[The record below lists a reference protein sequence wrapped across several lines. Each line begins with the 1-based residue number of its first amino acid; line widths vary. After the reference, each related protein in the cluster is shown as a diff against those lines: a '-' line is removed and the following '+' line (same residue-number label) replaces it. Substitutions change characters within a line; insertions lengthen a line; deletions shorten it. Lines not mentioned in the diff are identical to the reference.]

1 MKWPIKKPKLPKG
14 QTRMPGAG
22 KNKKETSNKVV
33 TPTDPYYVNSPF
45 YMPSKYPDTTNT
57 QGYPS
62 NSGQLYDVE
71 PITQESWNNSY
82 FNYLK
87 KPSFFKRKDGKLVD
101 HIPDYVTESDFWKKE
116 QFFPDKIITESVE
129 QPKLTFKKLLKAQ
142 PKSYKQGDNFFEGI
156 GNIAYDM
163 YEGTTR
169 IIKDRNKKFYR
180 DEDTFF
186 LDPVLAKIQQY
197 RNSDT
202 FIERLA
208 GSQYHKDIDINQWIS
223 DPKYREAFTNK
234 YLTEVPE
241 SRELLKHFRGS
252 NIVDDISINPKSGYV
267 SSKHNKITMSDKPTI
282 KIGGGNHMRLSE
294 ERGNSININPASG
307 IRDFNSK
314 EEQYKK
320 LIEMNPGLTEEE
332 KKEKLELD
340 PNRGVGEFIY
350 NVLSI
355 DDFTPRIIS
364 HELGHYY
371 NYKTPLISRTDPDF
385 DKRYN
390 VIYPENDLIL
400 STSIP
405 TQNLKEYDKRSLGY
419 ESNRGF
425 DHLTSPEEIKSDIF
439 SLRDHLYSKHNFDH
453 TKDMFNEDIFNK
465 LMQDEEW
472 KTSLQGKR
480 MMERFGTDK
489 NKWLTIMNLVADNT
503 DKNQYQDIAKNGKKI
518 NKMDKSK
525 KKGKYPMA
533 SDAYAYEYNKA
544 INDKRERMAQLFFS
558 LPPDQQAE
566 FGDFEGFVNSM
577 TAHLDRPV
585 QITNSERGPY
595 FRQSSGI
602 GNFLSGAGL
611 ALAGYAGAG
620 QIPYVNQ
627 MVTGDPTVY
636 DAGTYAGMLGQMFL
650 PGAVGIGTAIKRSK
664 DNPRR
669 YITDSRDTLM
679 EGLQNKIDA
688 RLDDYDGL
696 LKVDMSEYQYM
707 PNAQEGAYVSG
718 DMMMD
723 QNQSV
728 EDLFKNQMMDDIE
741 KNYSSKNQIIKPFEQ
756 EMQTGGM
763 ANQMPDDVASARF
776 KAAGKD
782 KGLKGAELNVYVEKM
797 KTKYGYQK
805 GGSVYSSDVEDYYM
819 PRFEE
824 GGRIQYKGQN
834 FPGYNKSI
842 NTPSGD
848 KYKKMAMIKKGDK
861 VKLVKYGL
869 RKK

>member
-1 MKWPIKKPKLPKG
+1 M
-14 QTRMPGAG
+14 
-22 KNKKETSNKVV
+22 
-33 TPTDPYYVNSPF
+33 
-45 YMPSKYPDTTNT
+45 
-57 QGYPS
+57 
-62 NSGQLYDVE
+62 
-71 PITQESWNNSY
+71 
-82 FNYLK
+82 
-87 KPSFFKRKDGKLVD
+87 
-101 HIPDYVTESDFWKKE
+101 
-116 QFFPDKIITESVE
+116 
-129 QPKLTFKKLLKAQ
+129 
-142 PKSYKQGDNFFEGI
+142 
-156 GNIAYDM
+156 
-163 YEGTTR
+163 
-169 IIKDRNKKFYR
+169 
-180 DEDTFF
+180 
-186 LDPVLAKIQQY
+186 LD
-197 RNSDT
+197 
-202 FIERLA
+202 
-208 GSQYHKDIDINQWIS
+208 
-223 DPKYREAFTNK
+223 
-234 YLTEVPE
+234 
-241 SRELLKHFRGS
+241 
-252 NIVDDISINPKSGYV
+252 
-267 SSKHNKITMSDKPTI
+267 
-282 KIGGGNHMRLSE
+282 
-294 ERGNSININPASG
+294 
-307 IRDFNSK
+307 
-314 EEQYKK
+314 
-320 LIEMNPGLTEEE
+320 
-332 KKEKLELD
+332 
-340 PNRGVGEFIY
+340 
-350 NVLSI
+350 
-355 DDFTPRIIS
+355 
-364 HELGHYY
+364 
-371 NYKTPLISRTDPDF
+371 
-385 DKRYN
+385 
-390 VIYPENDLIL
+390 
-400 STSIP
+400 
-405 TQNLKEYDKRSLGY
+405 
-419 ESNRGF
+419 
-425 DHLTSPEEIKSDIF
+425 
-439 SLRDHLYSKHNFDH
+439 
-453 TKDMFNEDIFNK
+453 
-465 LMQDEEW
+465 
-472 KTSLQGKR
+472 
-480 MMERFGTDK
+480 RFGTDK

-503 DKNQYQDIAKNGKKI
+503 DKNQYQDVAKNGKKI
-518 NKMDKSK
+518 TKMDKSK

-650 PGAVGIGTAIKRSK
+650 PGAIGIGTAIKRSK
-664 DNPRR
+664 DNPSR

-688 RLDDYDGL
+688 RLNDYDGL

-718 DMMMD
+718 NMMMD

-756 EMQTGGM
+756 EMQSGGM
-763 ANQMPDDVASARF
+763 ANQMPNDVASARF

-782 KGLKGAELNVYVEKM
+782 KGLKGAELNIYVEKM

>member
-1 MKWPIKKPKLPKG
+1 MKWPIKNLLPKG
-14 QTRMPGAG
+14 QTRMPGVG
-22 KNKKETSNKVV
+22 KNKKVKSEVKANTNTESDDIESDYKIEFDKLPQADKDYFLNQ
-33 TPTDPYYVNSPF
+33 PF
-45 YMPSKYPDTTNT
+45 FQPSKYYGLFGNEAGQTL
-57 QGYPS
+57 PS
-62 NSGQLYDVE
+62 NPGPNYKMIPYAKSPQ
-71 PITQESWNNSY
+71 SWNEAYQNIA
-82 FNYLK
+82 
-87 KPSFFKRKDGKLVD
+87 VD
-101 HIPDYVTESDFWKKE
+101 PYNAF
-116 QFFPDKIITESVE
+116 
-129 QPKLTFKKLLKAQ
+129 
-142 PKSYKQGDNFFEGI
+142 SYKEDESTRQRIVDPLTTKTLEYKNSDIYKERIAAAKYYDEVDLNKWMQDPSYRESFVRRYAKEDPETFRELSIFKMNDFVDKVVPFMNDASVPTEGRI
-156 GNIAYDM
+156 GFNPSLH
-163 YEGTTR
+163 E
-169 IIKDRNKKFYR
+169 R
-180 DEDTFF
+180 DFKTKEEQENSNLDTFNKF
-186 LDPVLAKIQQY
+186 NEALIKQKMDPINMRTWNLVT
-197 RNSDT
+197 SDT
-202 FIERLA
+202 FPDT
-208 GSQYHKDIDINQWIS
+208 S
-223 DPKYREAFTNK
+223 
-234 YLTEVPE
+234 
-241 SRELLKHFRGS
+241 
-252 NIVDDISINPKSGYV
+252 
-267 SSKHNKITMSDKPTI
+267 
-282 KIGGGNHMRLSE
+282 
-294 ERGNSININPASG
+294 
-307 IRDFNSK
+307 
-314 EEQYKK
+314 
-320 LIEMNPGLTEEE
+320 
-332 KKEKLELD
+332 
-340 PNRGVGEFIY
+340 
-350 NVLSI
+350 
-355 DDFTPRIIS
+355 PRVMS
-364 HELGHYY
+364 HEVYHHL
-371 NYKTPLISRTDPDF
+371 F
-385 DKRYN
+385 DKSKLVGRRHTPSD
-390 VIYPENDLIL
+390 IYPENKIL
-400 STSIP
+400 FSLNNFTQDSPIEPLMKTKGYEGETVDNMKIYPIPSIP
-405 TQNLKEYDKRSLGY
+405 TREEKQPGYRGELTPTHMPLNLSY
-419 ESNRGF
+419 EL
-425 DHLTSPEEIKSDIF
+425 DHDTSPEETKADIF
-439 SLRDHLYSKHNFDH
+439 SLRDHLRSKHGFEHINQMFDEN
-453 TKDMFNEDIFNK
+453 MYNK

-472 KTSLQGKR
+472 KSSLMGKR
-480 MMERFGTDK
+480 MLDRFGTDK

-503 DKNQYQDIAKNGKKI
+503 DKNQYQDVAKNGKKI

-650 PGAVGIGTAIKRSK
+650 PGAIGIGTAIKRSK

>member
-1 MKWPIKKPKLPKG
+1 MKWPIKKLLPKG
-14 QTRMPGAG
+14 QTRMPGVG
-22 KNKKETSNKVV
+22 KNKKVKSETKTEFDKLSKKDKDNFL
-33 TPTDPYYVNSPF
+33 NHPF
-45 YMPSKYPDTTNT
+45 FQPSKYFGLFGSADKAGQTLPISLGPDYKELPYKKSP
-57 QGYPS
+57 Q
-62 NSGQLYDVE
+62 
-71 PITQESWNNSY
+71 SWNEAYQNIA
-82 FNYLK
+82 
-87 KPSFFKRKDGKLVD
+87 VD
-101 HIPDYVTESDFWKKE
+101 PYNA
-116 QFFPDKIITESVE
+116 
-129 QPKLTFKKLLKAQ
+129 L
-142 PKSYKQGDNFFEGI
+142 SYKTEDENTKQ
-156 GNIAYDM
+156 
-163 YEGTTR
+163 R
-169 IIKDRNKKFYR
+169 I
-180 DEDTFF
+180 
-186 LDPVLAKIQQY
+186 LDPLQTKTLEY
-197 RNSDT
+197 KNSD
-202 FIERLA
+202 IYKERLA
-208 GSQYHKDIDINQWIS
+208 AAKYYDEVDLNKWMQ
-223 DPKYREAFTNK
+223 DPSYRESFVRRYAEEDPENFRRIATSKRHDFVGSVVPDLRDYSNPNRNVIGFNPSIHDRNFNTIEEQEK
-234 YLTEVPE
+234 SKLNTIERFNNNNEGDGFYTEEGWDRDMMEKLNNDNQLVYVNPNIPE
-241 SRELLKHFRGS
+241 SS
-252 NIVDDISINPKSGYV
+252 
-267 SSKHNKITMSDKPTI
+267 
-282 KIGGGNHMRLSE
+282 
-294 ERGNSININPASG
+294 ASV
-307 IRDFNSK
+307 
-314 EEQYKK
+314 
-320 LIEMNPGLTEEE
+320 M
-332 KKEKLELD
+332 
-340 PNRGVGEFIY
+340 
-350 NVLSI
+350 
-355 DDFTPRIIS
+355 S
-364 HELGHYY
+364 HEIYHHL
-371 NYKTPLISRTDPDF
+371 F
-385 DKRYN
+385 DKQHLLN
-390 VIYPENDLIL
+390 DNNTPSDIYPENKIIFSLNNFTQDSPIEPLMKTKGYEGESVDNMKIYPIP
-400 STSIP
+400 SIP
-405 TQNLKEYDKRSLGY
+405 TREEKQPGYKGVLTPTHMPLNLSY
-419 ESNRGF
+419 EL
-425 DHLTSPEEIKSDIF
+425 DHDTSPEETKSDIF
-439 SLRDHLYSKHNFDH
+439 SLRDHLRSKYGFEHINQMFDE
-453 TKDMFNEDIFNK
+453 KMYNK

-472 KTSLQGKR
+472 KSSLIGKR
-480 MMERFGTDK
+480 MLDRFGTDK

-503 DKNQYQDIAKNGKKI
+503 DKNQYQDVAKNGKKI

-544 INDKRERMAQLFFS
+544 INDKRERMAQIFFS

-650 PGAVGIGTAIKRSK
+650 PGAIGIGTAIKRSK
-664 DNPRR
+664 DNPSR

-688 RLDDYDGL
+688 RLNDYDGL

-718 DMMMD
+718 NMMMD
-723 QNQSV
+723 QNQSI

-756 EMQTGGM
+756 EMQSGGM
-763 ANQMPDDVASARF
+763 ANQMPNDVASARF

-782 KGLKGAELNVYVEKM
+782 KGLKGAELNIYVEKM